1 MPTGEGSLRMSGGF
15 RVQQDA
21 IQTAIGH
28 LTALLNE
35 AQADGR
41 HLAGLAQLQQ
51 PGGAKE
57 TADFQRKV
65 ASSSADL
72 LTQHAA
78 FVSSLQDQIHK
89 LQVTS
94 RRYSAGN

>member
-1 MPTGEGSLRMSGGF
+1 MTGGF
-15 RVQQDA
+15 PTQEDA

-28 LTALLNE
+28 LSALLDE

-41 HLAGLAQLQQ
+41 QLERLAHLQS
-51 PGGAKE
+51 PGGAAE

-72 LTQHAA
+72 LTRHAA
-78 FVSSLQDQIHK
+78 FVSSLQDQIHR
-89 LQVTS
+89 L
-94 RRYSAGN
+94 RRYSPGN